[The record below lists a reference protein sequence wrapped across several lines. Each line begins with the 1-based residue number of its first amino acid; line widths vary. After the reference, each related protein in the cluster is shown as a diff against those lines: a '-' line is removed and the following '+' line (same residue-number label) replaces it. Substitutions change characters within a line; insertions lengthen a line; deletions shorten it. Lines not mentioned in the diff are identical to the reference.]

1 MHSAAELRDEMR
13 TELRQ
18 QRARIAELE
27 AIIRDCQAILTEHL
41 PPDGMSR
48 KDAISLLLKILDGPR
63 TRSAMPN
70 KQ

>member
-27 AIIRDCQAILTEHL
+27 AAMRELWNVARTTWD
-41 PPDGMSR
+41 DG
-48 KDAISLLLKILDGPR
+48 DAGCFVKEDDWRRLVVKHSHKHQLD
-63 TRSAMPN
+63 
-70 KQ
+70 